1 LTTKKIRNVLEHYK
15 QLDESELVKMLK
27 QGKELALTELINRY
41 QKTVARVV
49 IGMLGNTPEAED
61 VGQETFIRFWSSVEN
76 YRHDAKVSTFLTR
89 IAINLSINELRRRKK
104 RYEWLDFL
112 EDKKYKNITIIESD
126 QYIQTDEQEHIT
138 KALAS
143 IEPDQRAVVI
153 LRLVQGYST
162 KETADM
168 LEIPL
173 GTVLSRLSRALEKLR
188 IEIIKLEEI

>member
-1 LTTKKIRNVLEHYK
+1 
-15 QLDESELVKMLK
+15 LDEAELVNLIKA
-27 QGKELALTELINRY
+27 GKENALTELIRRY

-49 IGMLGNTPEAED
+49 VGMLGHGPEAED
-61 VGQETFIRFWSSVEN
+61 VGQETFIRFWSSVNN

-104 RYEWLDFL
+104 RYQWLDFL
-112 EDKKYKNITIIESD
+112 EEKKFRNFNIAESD
-126 QYIQTDEQEHIT
+126 SYIQTDDNEHIT

-162 KETADM
+162 KETAEM
-168 LEIPL
+168 LDIPL

-188 IEIIKLEEI
+188 NEINKLEEI

>member
-1 LTTKKIRNVLEHYK
+1 MEHYK
-15 QLDESELVKMLK
+15 QLDEAELVKLMK
-27 QGKELALTELINRY
+27 QGKELALAELINRY

-49 IGMLGNTPEAED
+49 IGMLGNCPEADD

-89 IAINLSINELRRRKK
+89 IAINLSINELRKRKK

-112 EDKKYKNITIIESD
+112 EDKKNRNITIIESD

-162 KETADM
+162 KETAEM
-168 LEIPL
+168 LDIPL
-173 GTVLSRLSRALEKLR
+173 GTVLSRLSRGLEKLR
-188 IEIIKLEEI
+188 IEINKLEEA